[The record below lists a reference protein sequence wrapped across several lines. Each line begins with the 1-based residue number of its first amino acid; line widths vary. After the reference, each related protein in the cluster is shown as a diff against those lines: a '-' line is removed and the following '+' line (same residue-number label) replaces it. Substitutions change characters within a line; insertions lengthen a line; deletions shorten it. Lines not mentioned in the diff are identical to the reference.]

1 MGRAADQTGQDHRRH
16 QELKPVEAI
25 SLSVLLPGLCLLVM
39 VGCSPGPE
47 TNGVDEALQ
56 TLVDG
61 VVRDNDNVHAVALS
75 VDSPVLGVNWRGASG
90 VADPGGAEAMT
101 ADRPVRIAS
110 NTKTYVAATVLRLV
124 EEGRM
129 AVDDPIAALLPDD
142 MVALLIGGGYQPER
156 MTVRH
161 LLTHTSGL
169 YDHSDSQK
177 YGDAIMADPQHGWTR
192 PEQLEAA
199 MAWGEPW
206 GAPGE
211 IYTYC
216 DTGYVLLG
224 EIVEQVSGRPLA
236 EAARTLLRFDA
247 LGLKSTWWEALEPAP
262 VGVPARAHQ
271 FIDDVDTFGFDP
283 SFDLYGGGGLVS
295 TVGDIA
301 AFYRAVFT
309 GGVFSDPATVDLMLT
324 TVEGTQPRP
333 GADDAA
339 LAPGTYRM
347 GIWVADIGGVT
358 AYAHSGFWGTAAV
371 FVPELDLVVAAT
383 VNQNKAKEALWEM
396 VGRSIAIVRQQRD
409 EVSQ

>member
-1 MGRAADQTGQDHRRH
+1 LATV
-16 QELKPVEAI
+16 L
-25 SLSVLLPGLCLLVM
+25 LSVLLSGLCLLVM
-39 VGCSPGPE
+39 AGCSPGPE
-47 TNGVDEALQ
+47 NDGVDEALR

-61 VVRDNDNVHAVALS
+61 VVRDNDNIRAVALG
-75 VDSPVLGVNWRGASG
+75 VDSPMLGVNWRGAAG
-90 VADPGGAEAMT
+90 VADPGSTEPMT

-110 NTKTYVAATVLRLV
+110 NTKTFVAAAVLRLV

-142 MVALLIGGGYQPER
+142 MVALLVGDGYRPES

-169 YDHSDSQK
+169 FDHSDSQQ
-177 YGDAIMADPQHGWTR
+177 YGDAILADPQHRWTR
-192 PEQLEAA
+192 IEQLEAA

-224 EIVEQVSGRPLA
+224 EIIERVSGRPLPDA
-236 EAARTLLRFDA
+236 VRTLLRFDA
-247 LGLKSTWWEALEPAP
+247 LGLESTWWENLEPAP

-271 FIDDVDTFGFDP
+271 FIDDVDSFGFDP
-283 SFDLYGGGGLVS
+283 SFDLFGGGGLVS
-295 TVGDIA
+295 TVGDMA
-301 AFYRAVFT
+301 AFYRALFT
-309 GGVFSDPATVDLMLT
+309 GGVFSDPSTVDLMLT
-324 TVEGTQPRP
+324 TIEGTQPRP

-339 LAPGTYRM
+339 HAPGTYRM
-347 GIWVADIGGVT
+347 GVWVAEIAGFT

-371 FVPELDLVVAAT
+371 FVPELDLAVAAT
-383 VNQNKAKEALWEM
+383 VNQNKAKDSLWAM
-396 VGRSIAIVRQQRD
+396 IGRSIAIVSQQRGD
-409 EVSQ
+409 LSP